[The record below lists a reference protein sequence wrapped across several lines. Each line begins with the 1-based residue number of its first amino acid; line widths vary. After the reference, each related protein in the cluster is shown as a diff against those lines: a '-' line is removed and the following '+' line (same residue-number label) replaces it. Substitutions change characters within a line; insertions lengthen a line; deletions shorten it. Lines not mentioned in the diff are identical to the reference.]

1 MKPQP
6 SLRQL
11 RHLVALVEHRHFGRA
26 AAACLVTQSALSA
39 SLKELESVLDTSL
52 IERTKRSVVV
62 TPLGRDLVARARLI
76 LSDLDD
82 LVDAAGSGGEPL
94 SGAIRLGV
102 IPTIGPFLLPR
113 VLPTL
118 RDTHPDLAL
127 YLREDQ
133 TAALLDRLAG
143 GDLDVLLLAFPY
155 PPAKIESMIFAD
167 DPFLLAMPLGHPL
180 AARDTIDQHSLAQ
193 ETLLMLEEGHCLRD
207 QTLGACNLEA
217 AEQAGAFQATSL
229 HTLVQMVD
237 NGLGLTLLP
246 KMAVDAGIIR
256 GTRVTVRSLAGSPS
270 RQIGL
275 AWRATSSRT
284 QEFALL
290 GEFFRDELGTP
301 LTGLSKPERV

>member
-11 RHLVALVEHRHFGRA
+11 RHLVALAEHCHFGRA

-39 SLKELESVLDTSL
+39 SLAALEALLDAAL
-52 IERTKRSVVV
+52 IERTKRSVLV
-62 TPLGRDLVARARLI
+62 TPLGRDMVARAALI
-76 LSDLDD
+76 LSDVDD
-82 LVDAAGSGGEPL
+82 LVDAAGSSGEPL
-94 SGAIRLGV
+94 KGTLRLGV

-113 VLPTL
+113 VLPAL
-118 RDTHPDLAL
+118 RDAHPDLAL

-143 GDLDVLLLAFPY
+143 GDLDLVLLAFPY
-155 PPAKIESMIFAD
+155 GAAKIESMIFAD
-167 DPFLLAMPLGHPL
+167 DPFLLALPLGHPL
-180 AARDTIDQHSLAQ
+180 AARDAIDQRALAP
-193 ETLLMLEEGHCLRD
+193 ETLLLLEEGHCLRD
-207 QTLGACNLEA
+207 QALGACKRDG
-217 AEQAGAFQATSL
+217 AEMAGAFQATSL

-270 RQIGL
+270 RRIGL
-275 AWRATSSRT
+275 AWRATSSRAR
-284 QEFALL
+284 EFALL
-290 GEFFRDELGTP
+290 GAFFRDELATP
-301 LTGLSKPERV
+301 VTGLQKPGTA

>member
-1 MKPQP
+1 
-6 SLRQL
+6 
-11 RHLVALVEHRHFGRA
+11 
-26 AAACLVTQSALSA
+26 
-39 SLKELESVLDTSL
+39 
-52 IERTKRSVVV
+52 
-62 TPLGRDLVARARLI
+62 
-76 LSDLDD
+76 
-82 LVDAAGSGGEPL
+82 
-94 SGAIRLGV
+94 
-102 IPTIGPFLLPR
+102 
-113 VLPTL
+113 
-118 RDTHPDLAL
+118 
-127 YLREDQ
+127 
-133 TAALLDRLAG
+133 
-143 GDLDVLLLAFPY
+143 
-155 PPAKIESMIFAD
+155 
-167 DPFLLAMPLGHPL
+167 
-180 AARDTIDQHSLAQ
+180 
-193 ETLLMLEEGHCLRD
+193 MLEEGHCLRD